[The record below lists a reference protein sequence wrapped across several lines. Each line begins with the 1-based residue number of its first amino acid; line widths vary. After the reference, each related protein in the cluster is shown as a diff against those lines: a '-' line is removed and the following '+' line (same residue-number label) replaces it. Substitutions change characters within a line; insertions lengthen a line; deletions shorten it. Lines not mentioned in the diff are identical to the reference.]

1 MTAELLP
8 LARRDRALERL
19 SDIDSERRQVR
30 EVEAFELIVAEH
42 HEDVRRHRRKLLL
55 QDREALFDARLLPAV
70 LLQVVHRHVGAQRA
84 TRTHLVPA
92 LGRKV
97 AGGAVG
103 RSEDARECAHGELRF
118 DRSRFTSRRRS
129 PATRAPQGESTII
142 QSVWYRRANAR
153 STVGPGPGRATPC

>member
-19 SDIDSERRQVR
+19 SDVDGERWQVR
-30 EVEAFELIVAEH
+30 EGEASELIVAEH
-42 HEDVRRHRRKLLL
+42 DEDVRRHRRELLL

-84 TRTHLVPA
+84 TRAYLVPA
-92 LGRKV
+92 LGGKI

-103 RSEDARECAHGELRF
+103 R
-118 DRSRFTSRRRS
+118 
-129 PATRAPQGESTII
+129 
-142 QSVWYRRANAR
+142 
-153 STVGPGPGRATPC
+153 